1 MKSSEIRNKFFNFFV
16 KHGHTQVASS
26 SIIPA
31 QDPTLLFANA
41 GMNQFKD
48 VFLGKEKRSYTRAVS
63 IQKCVRAGGKHN
75 DLDNVGFT
83 KRHLTFFE
91 MMGNFSFG
99 DYFKKEAIEFA
110 WDFITKEMKLPTGNL
125 WVSVYTTDDE
135 AYNIWQ
141 NQIGVPAE
149 RIVRL
154 GEAENFWSMG
164 DVGPCGPCTEIH
176 VDRGPEFG
184 CKDIKDCGPACN
196 CDRFL
201 EIWNLVFMQFDR
213 SSDGSMK
220 ELAHKGVDTGMGLER
235 LCVVVQNKDSVYQ
248 TDVFASIIGK
258 IEELTG
264 LSYAAQDPLKQAAF
278 HVLADHIRSSTLIIA
293 DGGAPSNEGRGY
305 VLRKIIRR
313 AALFAQKLTDKNIFP
328 ELSAVVVADLGE
340 YYPSLAQNQKLIY
353 KVLQSE
359 IEKFATNL
367 VRGTAILDRYIQE
380 GPSIDSGRTDKE
392 NNSDK
397 TLNKKNA
404 QLADG
409 EHTPFAPS
417 RLRGKVISGEQA
429 FRLYDT
435 YGFPIELVILMAGEK
450 GFTVDTDG
458 FEKEMD
464 KQKGQS
470 GKKVED
476 PLDHLELP
484 EEIQSEFTGYQ
495 ELETTSEIN
504 ALIADHQLV
513 QTVPAG
519 TDCWVITRK
528 SPYFIVGGGQVPDT
542 GWLMI
547 NGTKAPLKIV
557 RFINGRIAA
566 LITAPSALKVG
577 QTVTEVVDKT
587 WRTNAMKNHTAT
599 HMLQSAL
606 IQVLGPTIKQS
617 GSLVHPDYLRFDFTY
632 PENLAPELITQV
644 ENIVNQKIMEDIQLT
659 IKQTTLKDALD
670 HGALAF
676 FGDKYN
682 PEQVRM
688 VKINDF
694 STELCG
700 GTHVPATGVIGA
712 FKITEVTA
720 LSAGYRRIFAVTG
733 PRALEL
739 FQECYNTVKSLGQE
753 FKVKREEVLDNV
765 LKQRDQLKQA
775 QNEVRQLKKE
785 FWRAQVPGWLAQVEM
800 VGSIPALVLSLKDFG
815 ADDLKELANALQ
827 QKQPGFYFMISAT
840 DDKSNFV
847 MTVDPKFASTLN
859 LKDFGT
865 WLKDEHGLRGGV
877 SQNSI
882 QGGGGKFGANLQEA
896 IFGWL
901 RQQS

>member
-1 MKSSEIRNKFFNFFV
+1 MVKKSKVVMKSPEIRTKFFNFFI
-16 KHGHTQVASS
+16 KNSHTQVASS
-26 SIIPA
+26 SLIPA
-31 QDPTLLFANA
+31 QDPTLIFANA

-99 DYFKKEAIEFA
+99 DYFKKEAIQFA
-110 WDFITKEMKLPTGNL
+110 WDFITKEMKLPTDNL
-125 WVSVYTTDDE
+125 WASVYTTDDE
-135 AYNIWQ
+135 SYAIWR
-141 NQIGVPAE
+141 NEIGIPEA

-164 DVGPCGPCTEIH
+164 DHGPCGPCTEIH
-176 VDRGPEFG
+176 VDRGPAFG
-184 CKDIKDCGPACN
+184 CKELADCGPACN

-213 SSDGSMK
+213 QADGSLN

-235 LCVVVQNKDSVYQ
+235 LAVVAQNVDSVYQ
-248 TDVFASIIGK
+248 TDTFKNIISK

-264 LSYAAQDPLKQAAF
+264 LSYASQDAMKQAAF
-278 HVLADHIRSSTLIIA
+278 HVLADHIRSSSLIIA

-328 ELSAVVVADLGE
+328 ELSAVVVADMGE
-340 YYPSLAQNQKLIY
+340 YYPSLVQNQKLIH
-353 KVLQSE
+353 KVLESE

-367 VRGTAILDRYIQE
+367 VRGTVILEKHIA
-380 GPSIDSGRTDKE
+380 E
-392 NNSDK
+392 NSK
-397 TLNKKNA
+397 SKK
-404 QLADG
+404 
-409 EHTPFAPS
+409 
-417 RLRGKVISGEQA
+417 ISGDQA
-429 FRLYDT
+429 FKLYDT
-435 YGFPIELVILMAGEK
+435 YGFPIELIILMAGEK
-450 GFTVDTDG
+450 DFTVDTDG
-458 FEKEMD
+458 FEQEML
-464 KQKGQS
+464 KQKEQS

-484 EEIQSEFTGYQ
+484 DSIKTEFTGYQ
-495 ELETTSEIN
+495 ELETKSEII
-504 ALIADHQLV
+504 ALIQGNKVV
-513 QTVPAG
+513 QSVAAG
-519 TDCWVITRK
+519 SDCWIITKK
-528 SPYFIVGGGQVPDT
+528 SPYFIVGGGQVPDA
-542 GWLMI
+542 GSI
-547 NGTKAPLKIV
+547 NIKGTRVPLKVV

-566 LITAPSALKVG
+566 LITTPIALAVG
-577 QTVTEVVDKT
+577 YTVTEFVDKT

-606 IQVLGPTIKQS
+606 IQLLGPTIKQA

-632 PENLAPELITQV
+632 PENLSAEQITQV

-659 IKQTTLKDALD
+659 IKTTTLKDAQA

-682 PEQVRM
+682 PEEVRM
-688 VKINDF
+688 VKISDF

-712 FKITEVTA
+712 FKILEVTA
-720 LSAGYRRIFAVTG
+720 LSAGYRRIVAVTG

-739 FQECYNTVKSLGQE
+739 FQECYNTVKTLSQE
-753 FKVKREEVLDNV
+753 FKVKREEVLESV
-765 LKQRDQLKQA
+765 IKQRDQLKIT
-775 QNEVRQLKKE
+775 QNETRLLKKE
-785 FWRAQVPGWLAQVEM
+785 FWRTQLPQWATQAETVNSM
-800 VGSIPALVLSLKDFG
+800 PALVLALKDYG
-815 ADDLKELANALQ
+815 ADELKEIANSLQ
-827 QKQPGFYFMISAT
+827 QKQPGFYFVISAT

-847 MTVDPKFASTLN
+847 ITLDPKFASSLD
-859 LKDFGT
+859 LKNFGS
-865 WLKDEHGLRGGV
+865 WLKDTLGLRGGV
-877 SQNSI
+877 SQN
-882 QGGGGKFGANLQEA
+882 
-896 IFGWL
+896 
-901 RQQS
+901 